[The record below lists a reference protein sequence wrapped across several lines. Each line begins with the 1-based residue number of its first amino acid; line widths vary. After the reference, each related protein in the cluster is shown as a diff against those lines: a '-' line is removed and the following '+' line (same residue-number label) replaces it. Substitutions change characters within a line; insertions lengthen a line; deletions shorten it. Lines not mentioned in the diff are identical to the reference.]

1 MSHTHSYVSL
11 PLTECLQ
18 WRGGSRS
25 KTKKKNSILT
35 NSKKSE
41 WVVGQK
47 RGKFSGYLDSLEIP
61 VASTYSYW
69 DS

>member
-1 MSHTHSYVSL
+1 MSHTYSYVSL

-18 WRGGSRS
+18 WRGGSGS
-25 KTKKKNSILT
+25 KTKKNSILG

-41 WVVGQK
+41 WAMGQK
-47 RGKFSGYLDSLEIP
+47 RGKFSGYLDSLQIP